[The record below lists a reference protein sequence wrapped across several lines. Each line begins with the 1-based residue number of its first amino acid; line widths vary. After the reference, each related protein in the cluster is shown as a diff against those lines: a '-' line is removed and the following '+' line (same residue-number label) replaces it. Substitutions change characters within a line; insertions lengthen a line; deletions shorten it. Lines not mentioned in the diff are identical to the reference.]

1 MALMNMELEALV
13 IQSLRALGIESA
25 AVSFEHPSE
34 ISHGD
39 YSTNVALAEAKK
51 LKKNPREF
59 AAELC
64 AEIQKHLPES
74 VAKAEVAGPGFIN
87 FFLSKKFFTGSVA
100 EILSSGQN
108 FGRVAQKTGA
118 EKVMI
123 EYTSP
128 NPFKQLHI
136 GHVMNN
142 VVGEAFSRLI
152 ESGGAEMKRVTYHG
166 DVGLHVAKGIWGVL
180 DMWRESAGGNESSDE
195 SLTIEFLGK
204 AYARGAAAYEDDEKA
219 KAEITELNKKVY
231 AKNDL
236 EINSIYEEGRMLSL
250 NHFKK
255 IYTLLGSKFD
265 HAFFESETA
274 SVGKALVESHIPD
287 VFEKS
292 DGAVV
297 FRGEVH
303 DSSLHTRVFI
313 NKEGIPTYEAKD
325 IGLVEKKREW
335 WHFDRSVTVTAEEMT
350 QYFRVIKKVISLIF
364 PNYAGKIEFLP
375 HGTLRLP
382 TGKMSSRTGSVIPAD
397 TFIYQI
403 RDAAKERMLSVE
415 KTADREI
422 DIEKVS
428 LQVALAAIKYSI
440 LKQAPGKDVIFDL
453 QKSLSFEG
461 DSGPYLQYAAVR
473 ASSVVEKALREKNI
487 APDANMPE
495 ISAETE
501 ISGIE
506 KLLYRFPEVAALAR
520 KEYAPQYLV
529 TYLTELA
536 SAWNGYYA
544 NTKIV
549 ADDSGAPYRVALAA
563 AVAQVLSNG
572 LNLLGI
578 EVPEKM

>member
-1 MALMNMELEALV
+1 MALMNRELEALV

-25 AVSFEHPSE
+25 AVSFEHPADL
-34 ISHGD
+34 SHGD

-64 AEIQKHLPES
+64 AEINKHLPETIS
-74 VAKAEVAGPGFIN
+74 KAEVAGPGFIN
-87 FFLSKKFFTGSVA
+87 FFLSKKFFVGSIA

-108 FGRVAQKTGA
+108 FGRIAPKHDA
-118 EKVMI
+118 EKVII
-123 EYTSP
+123 EYTQP
-128 NPFKQLHI
+128 NPFKDLHI
-136 GHVMNN
+136 GHMMSNI
-142 VVGEAFSRLI
+142 VGEALSRLI
-152 ESGGAEMKRVTYHG
+152 ESGGVEMKRVTYHG
-166 DVGLHVAKGIWGVL
+166 DVGLHVAKAIWGIL
-180 DMWRESAGGNESSDE
+180 DMWRESAGGNGSSDE
-195 SLTIEFLGK
+195 SLTVEFLGK

-219 KAEITELNKKVY
+219 KTEITELNKKIYLKSDSEVNAIY
-231 AKNDL
+231 A
-236 EINSIYEEGRMLSL
+236 EGRTLSL
-250 NHFKK
+250 DHFRK
-255 IYTLLGSKFD
+255 IYTLLGSRFD
-265 HAFFESETA
+265 HSFLESDSAPKGIAIVAAHTP
-274 SVGKALVESHIPD
+274 GI
-287 VFEKS
+287 FEKS
-292 DGAVV
+292 DGAIV
-297 FRGEVH
+297 FRGERQ
-303 DSSLHTRVFI
+303 DPSLHTRVFI

-325 IGLVEKKREW
+325 LGLVELKREW
-335 WHFDRSVTVTAEEMT
+335 RQFDHSITITAEEQT
-350 QYFRVIKKVISLIF
+350 QYFRVVKKAIELIW
-364 PNYAGKIEFLP
+364 PHLAGKIEHVP
-375 HGTLRLP
+375 HGMLKLP
-382 TGKMSSRTGSVIPAD
+382 SGKMSSRTGTIIPAEE
-397 TFIYQI
+397 FIYQI

-422 DIEKVS
+422 DIERVS
-428 LQVALAAIKYSI
+428 LQVALAGIKYSI

-473 ASSVVEKALREKNI
+473 AASVVEKAMREKDI
-487 APDANMPE
+487 APDAGGPE
-495 ISAETE
+495 ISAPAE

-563 AVAQVLSNG
+563 AVAHVLGNG
-572 LNLLGI
+572 LSLLGI